1 MSAERVKVGT
11 NGCLVIPS
19 KLRKETGI
27 MDGVIVL
34 MDHVNGELRV
44 RSMKKAFQDA
54 QERLKPY
61 LAGKRS
67 MADELIADRRTE
79 ANKE

>member
-1 MSAERVKVGT
+1 MSAERVRVGT
-11 NGCLVIPS
+11 NGRLVIPS

-27 MDGVIVL
+27 IDGVLVL
-34 MDHVNGELRV
+34 MDHINGELRV
-44 RSMKKAFQDA
+44 RSMEKAFQGA

-67 MADELIADRRTE
+67 MADELIADRRRE
-79 ANKE
+79 AGKE